1 MFRNL
6 LIRAV
11 AFGAALRY
19 SPPPLPTM
27 FAARRRREAGI
38 NMKYGQL
45 PRRSRE
51 LGCCFIVKLKVSIFY
66 YDQKAATT

>member
-19 SPPPLPTM
+19 SPPP
-27 FAARRRREAGI
+27 FADNVCR
-38 NMKYGQL
+38 
-45 PRRSRE
+45 
-51 LGCCFIVKLKVSIFY
+51 
-66 YDQKAATT
+66 ATTAGSRD